1 MGGDADLED
10 RSLIRRL
17 WWLWIPV
24 ALLILVVLVY
34 ALTRTSLLD
43 VDRIEVEGAGPRVT
57 EWTVRE
63 VAGIEVG
70 QPLFDLDLGAVDGRL
85 TALPWVAEATVDR
98 EWSGTVRLRILER
111 TPVVVAVNPVG
122 AQVLLDAVG
131 AVLDAVDPGA
141 PVDPTLPHVRIDGFG
156 PPGSRVSGYRATVA
170 RCRGHTTG
178 PGCVDR
184 RSGADRGRYPCGSGW
199 GRSGATGLQRR
210 LPGSG
215 PVPRHGAHPG
225 HVGLPPGGGRLDSR
239 QSGGPARRLL
249 KALLSP
255 VPGPVLSWGSTSG
268 TGALRKTFPIGLTSD
283 DYST

>member
-57 EWTVRE
+57 EWAVRE

-85 TALPWVAEATVDR
+85 TELPWVAEATVDR

-111 TPVVVAVNPVG
+111 TPVVVAVDPVG

-141 PVDPTLPHVRIDGFG
+141 PVDPTLPHIRIDGFG
-156 PPGSRVSGYRATVA
+156 PPGSRVSGIEPLLRAAEAIPPDLGAWIVALVPTGDGIRADLVGGAVA
-170 RCRGHTTG
+170 RLG
-178 PGCVDR
+178 
-184 RSGADRGRYPCGSGW
+184 
-199 GRSGATGLQRR
+199 
-210 LPGSG
+210 
-215 PVPRHGAHPG
+215 
-225 HVGLPPGGGRLDSR
+225 
-239 QSGGPARRLL
+239 
-249 KALLSP
+249 
-255 VPGPVLSWGSTSG
+255 
-268 TGALRKTFPIGLTSD
+268 FSD
-283 DYST
+283 DYRDQARSLATVLTRVTLACLREVDVSIPDNPVVRRGTC